1 MADSRLA
8 TSGRIA
14 DNALTAII
22 TKLDAGALVGVR
34 RNERFA
40 SGGRTNK
47 FNCNAWVC
55 YRPTLNREEIERDSR

>member
-1 MADSRLA
+1 MADNRLA
-8 TSGRIA
+8 TSGRNA
-14 DNALTAII
+14 GNALAVIVK
-22 TKLDAGALVGVR
+22 KLDAGALVGVR

-55 YRPTLNREEIERDSR
+55 YRPTLNREEIERDSQ